1 MDDIV
6 DIELL
11 TTELEKLRCLAPIP
25 DTIHSVLVPSDAI
38 PVTRIVTSRTP
49 PKAATAVGTTVS
61 HYSSQLD
68 QPFDDADIIAK
79 LYDIPVPGKMMAQ
92 RILEEAIPKLQEGAI
107 AFNIVTTTPRS
118 SVLVPAWTLTW
129 WLDVVKPVFSAKSV
143 WTSVISSLTS
153 RKGAEPYD
161 SALES
166 LEHLSWS
173 NKLPFA
179 VGNGDSPDTLAHYFT
194 TQWLTCAH
202 VEQMVSLVSSAL
214 IIHNVDVNVQP
225 NSQFFMMLAQIYRGG
240 KAQYK
245 SLKDTHLLKDYATG
259 LVRGQKPIALVINL
273 MLSGS
278 DASLPFEGQAGN
290 HWVAIILVNEGGQIR
305 VHHYDSLGYSLPK
318 SVTDILSWW
327 LEQHGW
333 RRSGT
338 QLTVTSTS
346 GTRQTDTYS
355 CGLLAVNS
363 LGHFFLPAVFPL
375 IDMDL
380 VHEARIHM
388 YLKIIDTMY
397 QVVSVICKLSAMN
410 LTHIVLECNRL

>member
-1 MDDIV
+1 MADDII
-6 DIELL
+6 DIEFES
-11 TTELEKLRCLAPIP
+11 TELETLRRLAPIP
-25 DTIHSVLVPSDAI
+25 DTVHSILIPSDVI
-38 PVTRIVTSRTP
+38 PVIQIVTSRTP

-61 HYSSQLD
+61 HYTFQLD
-68 QPFDDADIIAK
+68 QPFDDADIVAK

-107 AFNIVTTTPRS
+107 AFTIMTTTSKS

-143 WTSVISSLTS
+143 WTPVISNLSS
-153 RKGAEPYD
+153 SKGAEPYD

-166 LEHLSWS
+166 LGHLSWS

-194 TQWLTCAH
+194 AKWLTCAH
-202 VEQMVSLVSSAL
+202 IEQMVSLVNSAL
-214 IIHNVDVNVQP
+214 IVHNVDVNLQP
-225 NSQFFMMLAQIYRGG
+225 NSQFFMNLAKIYRGG

-245 SLKDTHLLKDYATG
+245 GLKDTHLLKDFAAR
-259 LVRGQKPIALVINL
+259 LVQGQKPIALIINL

-278 DASLPFEGQAGN
+278 DVSLPFEGQVGN
-290 HWVAIILVNEGGQIR
+290 HWVTIILINDGGQIR
-305 VHHYDSLGYSLPK
+305 VEHYDSLSYSLPK

-327 LEQHGW
+327 LEQYGW
-333 RRSGT
+333 RRLGT
-338 QLTVTSTS
+338 QLTVNSMS
-346 GTRQTDTYS
+346 GTIQTDMYS
-355 CGLLAVNS
+355 CGLLAVNA
-363 LGHFFLPAVFPL
+363 LGHFFVPANFTL

-397 QVVSVICKLSAMN
+397 QVVSVTCK
-410 LTHIVLECNRL
+410 